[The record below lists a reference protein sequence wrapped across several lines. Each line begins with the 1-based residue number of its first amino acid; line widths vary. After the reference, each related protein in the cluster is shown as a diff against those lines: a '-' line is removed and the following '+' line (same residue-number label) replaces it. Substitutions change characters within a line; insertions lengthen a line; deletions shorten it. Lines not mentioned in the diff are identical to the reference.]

1 LNQKPQ
7 QVDQSIIRLRL
18 QPSFQ

>member
-7 QVDQSIIRLRL
+7 QVDQKIHILGVAIA
-18 QPSFQ
+18 QC

>member
-7 QVDQSIIRLRL
+7 QVDQSIKRLWL
-18 QPSFQ
+18 

>member
-7 QVDQSIIRLRL
+7 QDDQNIKRLR
-18 QPSFQ
+18 F